1 MLDSLK
7 VDRDHIAVMVNGHD
21 AHAVYDAAS
30 IERNLKFPIRVQLP
44 SEPRLVGG
52 SIHRGTPLLVT
63 NPESDIAE
71 LFKGFARTLAPA
83 AAGPVEE
90 VKLAAKTASPRRFS
104 LRR

>member
-1 MLDSLK
+1 M
-7 VDRDHIAVMVNGHD
+7 DRDHIGVLVNGHD

-63 NPESDIAE
+63 HPEADISE
-71 LFKGFARTLAPA
+71 LFKGLARSLRPS
-83 AAGPVEE
+83 AGPVEE
-90 VKLAAKTASPRRFS
+90 VKLEVKTATPRRFS